1 MTRDNELP
9 QMRKLRVA
17 IVAPSLRI
25 LGGQAV
31 QAHRLVEA
39 WRNDPDVEAWL
50 IPVNPLPPGPL
61 SHAVKIKYLRTV
73 VTEATYLASLVRH
86 LRRADIVHVFSASY
100 TSFLLAPLPAM
111 LMARAFGRPVILNYR
126 SGQAPDHL
134 QCSPVARRAI
144 AGVDRTIVPS
154 RYLVD
159 VFSSFGLRAVAVPN
173 VVDLARFQF
182 RERTP
187 LLPRI
192 LSTRNFEALYNVA
205 CTLRAFQLVQQRRP
219 DAELTVVGGGTL
231 DGSLRSL
238 AGELGLRN
246 VTFTGRVAP
255 GEIAGHYAANDIY
268 VQSPNI
274 DNMPTSILEAFAS
287 GLPVVATKAGGVP
300 AILTDREHG
309 LLAPLDDHHAL
320 ASHILQL
327 LEHPGL
333 AGELAR
339 NAYATCQAYTWQ
351 TVRAQWLANYQ
362 DVVSAF
368 ARQPAA
374 SPAHSL

>member
-1 MTRDNELP
+1 M
-9 QMRKLRVA
+9 
-17 IVAPSLRI
+17 
-25 LGGQAV
+25 
-31 QAHRLVEA
+31 
-39 WRNDPDVEAWL
+39 
-50 IPVNPLPPGPL
+50 
-61 SHAVKIKYLRTV
+61 
-73 VTEATYLASLVRH
+73 
-86 LRRADIVHVFSASY
+86 
-100 TSFLLAPLPAM
+100 
-111 LMARAFGRPVILNYR
+111 
-126 SGQAPDHL
+126 
-134 QCSPVARRAI
+134 
-144 AGVDRTIVPS
+144 
-154 RYLVD
+154 D
-159 VFSSFGLRAVAVPN
+159 VFSSFGLGAVAVPN

-192 LSTRNFEALYNVA
+192 LSTRNFETLYNVA

-255 GEIAGHYAANDIY
+255 EEIASHYAANDIY

-309 LLAPLDDHHAL
+309 LLAPLDDHRAL
-320 ASHILQL
+320 AAHILRL
-327 LEHPGL
+327 LEQP
-333 AGELAR
+333 AMAAELVR

-351 TVRAQWLANYQ
+351 TVRDQWLANYQ
-362 DVVSAF
+362 GVVSGH